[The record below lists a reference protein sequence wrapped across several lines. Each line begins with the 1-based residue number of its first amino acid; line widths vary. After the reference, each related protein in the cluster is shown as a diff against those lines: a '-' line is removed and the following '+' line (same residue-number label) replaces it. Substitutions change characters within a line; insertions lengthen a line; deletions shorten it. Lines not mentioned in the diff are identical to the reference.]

1 MRTPHSTLYRYTAET
16 ISQANRLPVGSV
28 EESRHKT
35 GMELGEPII
44 IMMDCLIK
52 YAEAYREEF
61 GHEVSQNP
69 ILGPAWLECLQSMQD
84 LINRQ
89 GVLEMKGKTKGE
101 SFDCDTMWNLYAD
114 AKRIAGFKPEEN

>member
-35 GMELGEPII
+35 GMELGEPLI

-52 YAEAYREEF
+52 YAEAYRERYDFELAQD
-61 GHEVSQNP
+61 ST
-69 ILGPAWLECLQSMQD
+69 LGASWLDSLEAVKD
-84 LINRQ
+84 LLNSE
-89 GVLEMKGKTKGE
+89 GVLKMKGKVNGE
-101 SFDCDTMWNLYAD
+101 SFDGQTMWNLYAD